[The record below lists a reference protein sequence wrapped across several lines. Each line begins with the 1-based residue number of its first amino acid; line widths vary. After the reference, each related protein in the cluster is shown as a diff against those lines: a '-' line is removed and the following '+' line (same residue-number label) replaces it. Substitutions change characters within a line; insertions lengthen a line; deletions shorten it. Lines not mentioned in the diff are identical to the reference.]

1 MSNIADINQ
10 IPNLPQQFNYAY
22 LLRNGPQKQ
31 IIQKKPAKS
40 SQPET
45 KHYLIKHT
53 NQKNSNNL
61 VLLKS

>member
-10 IPNLPQQFNYAY
+10 IPNLPQQFNYSS

-31 IIQKKPAKS
+31 IIQDKPAKS

-45 KHYLIKHT
+45 KHS
-53 NQKNSNNL
+53 NEKNLNNK
-61 VLLKS
+61 VLRKS